1 MTNKKL
7 ATYLAQLGN
16 RRDFQT
22 GAVSAPIYLS
32 TTFAHPKLGES
43 TGYDYTRTNNP
54 TREILE
60 EGLALL
66 ENGARAVAT
75 SSGMSAIQLAF
86 NLFPAGNQYLVS
98 RDLYGGSFRY
108 FAELEAQ
115 KVAQFHYFTDLAS
128 LKTQLNDKIAAVFI
142 ETPTNPLMNEIAIR
156 EVAELA
162 HSFGAIVIVDNT
174 FLTPLRQKPL
184 DEGADIVVHSGTKY
198 LSGHNDLLAGV
209 VVAKDAQVG
218 ERLAWLANTTG
229 PTLAAFDSWLFIR
242 SLKTFE
248 LRFNQQEKNAL
259 KVVAALKNATGVKE
273 VLYPEKGAMI
283 SIRVTDASKISDF
296 LSKLTVFSFAESLG
310 GVESLITYPTTQ
322 THADIPESL
331 RESYGLTP
339 DLLRLSIGLE
349 DADDLILDLET
360 ACSVFN

>member
-16 RRDFQT
+16 RCDTQT

-60 EGLALL
+60 EGLARL

-86 NLFPAGNQYLVS
+86 NLFPSGSEYLVS
-98 RDLYGGSFRY
+98 RDLYGGSFR
-108 FAELEAQ
+108 FFVELEAQ
-115 KVAQFHYFTDLAS
+115 KSAKFHYFTDLAS
-128 LKTQLNDKIAAVFI
+128 LKAQLSNQIAAVFI
-142 ETPTNPLMNEIAIR
+142 ETPTNPLMNEISISKA
-156 EVAELA
+156 VELA
-162 HSFGAIVIVDNT
+162 HPFGARVIVDNT

-209 VVAKDAQVG
+209 VVAKDEQLG
-218 ERLAWLANTTG
+218 EKLAWLANTTG

-259 KVVAALKNATGVKE
+259 KIAAALKMAPGIKE

-283 SIRVTDASKISDF
+283 SIRVTDAKKIGAF
-296 LSKLTVFSFAESLG
+296 LAKLEIFSFAESLG

-322 THADIPESL
+322 THADIPSAL

-349 DADDLILDLET
+349 DADDLIFDLEQ
-360 ACSVFN
+360 ACQVF